1 MMGRSG
7 AYARSGICAPHWR
20 EMPANTRNKSM
31 KKFLYAL
38 IAMMS
43 LGAAVANASAFHN
56 KASQQ
61 QGDAYNWLEGGG
73 E

>member
-1 MMGRSG
+1 VR
-7 AYARSGICAPHWR
+7 AALARNASEHKD
-20 EMPANTRNKSM
+20 KSM

-43 LGAAVANASAFHN
+43 LGATVANASAFHN

-73 E
+73 G